1 MTAQQKLEAYKR
13 QVKREVTREIEAQ
26 FDQRVET
33 EARQLF
39 DETLKWW
46 HSHFEQAERT
56 IKEFDATLNRRKPI
70 MSKRMFRILMAS
82 VQPDKGG
89 THAAAAEFNSKRE
102 AIEAALCGSEAEQR
116 KWALPDRLARTREE
130 LMAARAKVQAE
141 NSARAERAAA
151 TRAPL
156 RSRKRP
162 SAEDEI
168 DHHRT
173 LDHTCHARVRQRAGR
188 SLPRRPAASPE
199 APEPTLTASPPSTI
213 ASAASPARP
222 APIATA

>member
-1 MTAQQKLEAYKR
+1 MPANGEQRLAAIDPASLSMTAQQKLEAYKR

-116 KWALPDRLARTREE
+116 KWALPSGVTLAEMMENRAAYDAKNRE
-130 LMAARAKVQAE
+130 RAK
-141 NSARAERAAA
+141 RAAA
-151 TRAPL
+151 TR
-156 RSRKRP
+156 K
-162 SAEDEI
+162 
-168 DHHRT
+168 
-173 LDHTCHARVRQRAGR
+173 QRAAEKANAKEQ
-188 SLPRRPAASPE
+188 S
-199 APEPTLTASPPSTI
+199 
-213 ASAASPARP
+213 
-222 APIATA
+222 